1 MPPKAAAQQE
11 QIIKGRLDAVGSV
24 MVIKT
29 SRGEELELPMDEKA
43 QLTRNGQPFNWLDLH
58 ANVYVTITVQDNKIT
73 KMDLNS

>member
-1 MPPKAAAQQE
+1 
-11 QIIKGRLDAVGSV
+11 